1 MTLNTNLDG
10 TTLTIEIIGRLDTTT
25 APQLEEEIT
34 ASIGGINKL
43 VLDFRQ
49 LEYISSAGLRVLL
62 KSQKAMSRQG
72 KMVIVNASETIR
84 EVFELTGFM
93 DILTLG

>member
-25 APQLEEEIT
+25 APVLEEEIT
-34 ASIGGINKL
+34 KSISGIKTL
-43 VLDFRQ
+43 VLDFGQ

-62 KSQKAMSRQG
+62 KSQKTMSKQG
-72 KMVIVNASETIR
+72 KMIIVNASETIR